1 MGTEQQLLNDIQ
13 LGARGARRQLYDRYA
28 GYLMAVCMRYL
39 ANREAA
45 QDVLQESFIKI
56 FTSISRFNYRG
67 EGSLKAWLTRLT
79 ANESVNW
86 LRKEHSKNEWTGLM
100 EEESS
105 GFLAADEEAFAAGDV
120 EPDVGNLSM
129 AELQR
134 LIEELPAGYRAVFN
148 MFVFE
153 QRSHKEIAALLGI
166 KENTSASQLLRA
178 KKTLARKIEE
188 LIKQKR
194 K

>member
-1 MGTEQQLLNDIQ
+1 
-13 LGARGARRQLYDRYA
+13 
-28 GYLMAVCMRYL
+28 MAVCMRYL